1 MGPSDH
7 CSIQDNCIDN
17 IFFFGGKRFG
27 GSNPSLQVDYL
38 KLSSTS
44 QKGNYVVLKYSA
56 QLILWVWLKY
66 KKTDDYCF
74 TIYRG

>member
-56 QLILWVWLKY
+56 QLILLFELNNLIQLSYLSV
-66 KKTDDYCF
+66 TCC
-74 TIYRG
+74 